1 MPADFLD
8 IAYAQQASIARD
20 VASRLMR
27 QEALYWS
34 SQETISATSAQRPLP
49 PSIVKVSLV
58 RDLPVDAGSSES
70 HSARD
75 LRVSPAFYLA
85 SFCDTE
91 LVVKGSHTD
100 SSH

>member
-34 SQETISATSAQRPLP
+34 PQETISATSAQRPLP
-49 PSIVKVSLV
+49 PVSSRSAWSAICQLMQVPAKATPHGTFACLQRSI
-58 RDLPVDAGSSES
+58 
-70 HSARD
+70 
-75 LRVSPAFYLA
+75 LRRSVILSW
-85 SFCDTE
+85 S
-91 LVVKGSHTD
+91 
-100 SSH
+100 